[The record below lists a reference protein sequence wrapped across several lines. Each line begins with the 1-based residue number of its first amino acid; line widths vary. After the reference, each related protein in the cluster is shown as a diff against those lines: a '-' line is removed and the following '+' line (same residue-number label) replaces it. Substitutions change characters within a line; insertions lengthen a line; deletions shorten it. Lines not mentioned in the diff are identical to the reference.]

1 MSYVI
6 HIWEEPIPTSL
17 EHAGELIAELIRA
30 PKTAEPNPK
39 YVEAAER
46 LTAKYPFEQ
55 DLGVDP
61 EGEVWSDG
69 PLMPRRGDRIWGVG
83 LLSQSASEVQPFVVT
98 VANQLGLVVYDM
110 QIHPPVRVSTRS
122 NGHRGFSR
130 SDPRYS
136 NQNARSLRCM
146 SPNLAH
152 RDGRP
157 FDGQPS
163 LSGHCGHGP
172 IFIAQRSVANGPTRK
187 RRPLARRVRLLR

>member
-69 PLMPRRGDRIWGVG
+69 PLMPRRGGRIWGVG
-83 LLSQSASEVQPFVVT
+83 LLSQYASEVQPFVVT
-98 VANQLGLVVYDM
+98 VANQLGLVVYAM
-110 QIHPPVRVSTRS
+110 QIGRAYLPDGTVLSPLLALAPGGSF
-122 NGHRGFSR
+122 GRGGGV
-130 SDPRYS
+130 D
-136 NQNARSLRCM
+136 
-146 SPNLAH
+146 
-152 RDGRP
+152 
-157 FDGQPS
+157 
-163 LSGHCGHGP
+163 
-172 IFIAQRSVANGPTRK
+172 
-187 RRPLARRVRLLR
+187 

>member
-110 QIHPPVRVSTRS
+110 QIGRAYLPDGTVLSPP
-122 NGHRGFSR
+122 
-130 SDPRYS
+130 
-136 NQNARSLRCM
+136 AR
-146 SPNLAH
+146 A
-152 RDGRP
+152 RP
-157 FDGQPS
+157 WWKFWS
-163 LSGHCGHGP
+163 WW
-172 IFIAQRSVANGPTRK
+172 
-187 RRPLARRVRLLR
+187 RR